1 MKKLKNQEKSGKK
14 SGIYTARFF
23 VIVLSLAICRD
34 PPGGTPESSDPISEP
49 ATPGN
54 ETYQK
59 LAKSENFLL
68 NKIFKSNLRPF
79 FVKNQKNGKKSIF
92 FSDF

>member
-1 MKKLKNQEKSGKK
+1 MKKNHATSHELTFVINIANISENCKNPCKG
-14 SGIYTARFF
+14 TARFF

-34 PPGGTPESSDPISEP
+34 PPGGTPGSSDPISEP

-59 LAKSENFLL
+59 ISEIGELFI
-68 NKIFKSNLRPF
+68 K
-79 FVKNQKNGKKSIF
+79 
-92 FSDF
+92 